1 MKSYRLL
8 ALTGGILGVLCY
20 LAFAILAWSRYP
32 QAFSPANNWLSDLGN
47 PTLNP
52 HGAFFYNSG
61 VVVTGLLLLAF
72 FVGLWAWRIE
82 SNGRQRFLLRL
93 TQALGALGALAML
106 LSGVYPETF
115 PELHG
120 FLSGALY
127 ILIGTA
133 FVFSVF
139 ALRYVPA
146 CPRWLLFFG
155 VLTGAVDILYGALH
169 NVRPLEW
176 ATVALFLCYVCV
188 LAIQTARLESA
199 PSTAETTPS
208 TAHDDRVPVVER

>member
-1 MKSYRLL
+1 MKSYRLI

-52 HGAFFYNSG
+52 RGAFFYDSG

-72 FVGLWAWRIE
+72 FAGLWAWRID

-93 TQALGALGALAML
+93 TQALGALGALAMM
-106 LSGVYPETF
+106 LSGVFPETF
-115 PELHG
+115 PEVHG
-120 FLSGALY
+120 SLSEALY

-139 ALRYVPA
+139 ALRYAQA
-146 CPRWLLFFG
+146 CPRWLLALG
-155 VLTGAVDILYGALH
+155 VLTGAVDITYGVLH

-188 LAIQTARLESA
+188 VAIQTARLESA
-199 PSTAETTPS
+199 PPIAETPPS
-208 TAHDDRVPVVER
+208 NAPERRIPVAER